1 MITVQDASLIGYG
14 DLFSRAYQS
23 QKALLPWGN
32 SSELQIAHTEDQ
44 QTLPNYITG
53 VGNRNSQS
61 RVTGVT
67 ASFTLY
73 DVNARN
79 LAIVGRGTVRGVSA
93 GAVANPE
100 VHVCE
105 GLPGE
110 LIPFD
115 ELPDTSVLFVI
126 TSPDD
131 VTTYAAGDDY
141 LLTPY
146 GIQLTSGT
154 TITSAGIKATYTK
167 LKADV
172 VEMLTSAQVELEV
185 YFAGL
190 NAAQGGAPTPA
201 RLRRFKPALVQQIQ
215 LSGTAYAAYQVTG
228 ELLADMLVTEPGMSP
243 FYSLGMKAAA

>member
-14 DLFSRAYQS
+14 DIFSRAYQT

-32 SSELQIAHTEDQ
+32 TSELKIAHTEDQ
-44 QTLPNYITG
+44 QSLPNYITG
-53 VGNRNSQS
+53 AGNRNTTS

-93 GAVANPE
+93 GVVTTPE
-100 VHVCE
+100 AHVCE

-115 ELPDTSVLFVI
+115 NLPDLSTAVQIKSADGLI
-126 TSPDD
+126 TYTP
-131 VTTYAAGDDY
+131 GEHY

-154 TITSAGIKATYTK
+154 TITSAGITATYTK

-172 VEMLTSAQVELEV
+172 VEMLTTAQVELEL

-190 NAAQGGAPTPA
+190 NAAQGGAPQPA
-201 RLRRFKPALVQQIQ
+201 RLRRFKPQLVQEIQ
-215 LSGTAYAAYQVTG
+215 LSGTQYAAYQVTG
-228 ELLADMLVTEPGMSP
+228 ELLADMLVTEPGMSQ